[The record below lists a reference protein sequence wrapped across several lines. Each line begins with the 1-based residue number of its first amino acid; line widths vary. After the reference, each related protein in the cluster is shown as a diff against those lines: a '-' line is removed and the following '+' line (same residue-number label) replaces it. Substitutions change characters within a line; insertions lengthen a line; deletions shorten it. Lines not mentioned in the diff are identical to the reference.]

1 MFRGFE
7 EGDALESS
15 YRDRARDA
23 VREYWLQRTA
33 WERSEIDQAED
44 TLYALRDIAMLNAAD
59 VSPELFAEMHAMFE
73 RLERWSNTLEQE
85 RAGFEAGGAGP
96 AEAAVDADPG
106 QEALGRQSPLEL

>member
-59 VSPELFAEMHAMFE
+59 VSPELFAEMHALFE
-73 RLERWSNTLEQE
+73 RLERWSHTLEQE

-96 AEAAVDADPG
+96 DAAGVDANPVED
-106 QEALGRQSPLEL
+106 ALGRQSPREL